1 MSLEG
6 ADPRAIPPRPS
17 QGLETA
23 APVVEVIELSKSY
36 GPVRALDRVTFD
48 VREGQIVGFLGP
60 NGAGKSTT
68 LRILAGFLPGDSG
81 IVRVAGHDVRE
92 DSLAVRSEIGYLPEG
107 VPLYPDMRVIEY
119 LRYRARLKG
128 IPRSK
133 RKRQIDASLEA
144 ADVTDVRRRIIGTL
158 SRGYRQRIGLADA
171 LLSEPKVLIL
181 DEPTVGLDPEQ
192 VRHFREVLRAV
203 GQERTVFLSTHIL
216 QEVEI
221 VCSHVVIIHRG
232 RIAARGS
239 RDELRSV
246 VGSRAKITVEIAGS
260 RSAIERELQRIDG
273 VTRVEVGPS
282 SDDGGG
288 SEGYKP
294 YFVYAAADTDPRE
307 EMFRLVAASG
317 WRLRRLEREALP
329 LEDVFLDIVGGEN

>member
-1 MSLEG
+1 
-6 ADPRAIPPRPS
+6 
-17 QGLETA
+17 
-23 APVVEVIELSKSY
+23 
-36 GPVRALDRVTFD
+36 
-48 VREGQIVGFLGP
+48 
-60 NGAGKSTT
+60 
-68 LRILAGFLPGDSG
+68 DSG

-221 VCSHVVIIHRG
+221 VCSHV
-232 RIAARGS
+232 
-239 RDELRSV
+239 
-246 VGSRAKITVEIAGS
+246 
-260 RSAIERELQRIDG
+260 
-273 VTRVEVGPS
+273 
-282 SDDGGG
+282 
-288 SEGYKP
+288 
-294 YFVYAAADTDPRE
+294 
-307 EMFRLVAASG
+307 
-317 WRLRRLEREALP
+317 
-329 LEDVFLDIVGGEN
+329 